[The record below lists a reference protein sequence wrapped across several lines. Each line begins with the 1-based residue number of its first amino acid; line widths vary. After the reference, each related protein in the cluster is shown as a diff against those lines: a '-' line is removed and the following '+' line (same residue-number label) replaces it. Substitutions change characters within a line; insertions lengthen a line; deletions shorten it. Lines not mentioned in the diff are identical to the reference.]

1 MFNKKQTT
9 DRDYTATPYTPP
21 MYTPEPPTPTA
32 PTSHTPETMTTNPT
46 APNPNANQATSA
58 STFLADGTT
67 FQGNAHINGTM
78 RIEGK
83 ADGDLEATESIVV
96 GKTGLVQ
103 ANLKT
108 RRAVLNGKFSGKI
121 DASDRVE
128 LQAGSRVD
136 AEIHAKNMVMEDGV
150 QFSGNCRVGQ

>member
-21 MYTPEPPTPTA
+21 THTPEPTTPTA
-32 PTSHTPETMTTNPT
+32 PTSHIPEPMTTNAAT
-46 APNPNANQATSA
+46 PNPNQTTAA

-67 FQGNAHINGTM
+67 FQGNAHITGTM

-83 ADGDLEATESIVV
+83 ADGDLEATDAIVV

-108 RRAVLNGKFSGKI
+108 RRAVLNGRFSGKI
-121 DASDRVE
+121 EAVDRVE
-128 LQAGSRVD
+128 LQAGSRVE